1 MAQQLRPSKS
11 ASKKPK
17 IDWSRREEADNF
29 AHTVKLYRQGKID
42 HDNFRRFRLQHGAYG
57 TRMADDY
64 AMVRIK
70 IPAGQIYPH
79 QLEKI
84 AQLSEMYSIGSAHVS
99 TRENVQLHWVVLE
112 DVSEI
117 MHGLA
122 DVGLTSREASGIK
135 IEMICVAHSQEFV
148 MMRNLMLHHMQLQRQ
163 DFFLEIH

>member
-1 MAQQLRPSKS
+1 MNLKMAQQLRPSKS

-57 TRMADDY
+57 TRMSDDY

-70 IPAGQIYPH
+70 IPAGQIYPY

-84 AQLSEMYSIGSAHVS
+84 AQLSEMYSIGSVLY
-99 TRENVQLHWVVLE
+99 QLE
-112 DVSEI
+112 RTFNYI
-117 MHGLA
+117 GLFLKMFQKSCM
-122 DVGLTSREASGIK
+122 GL
-135 IEMICVAHSQEFV
+135 Q
-148 MMRNLMLHHMQLQRQ
+148 ML
-163 DFFLEIH
+163 D